1 MGGFDIRYVISCEAG
16 RSMVKMGILYDARKL
31 KALEFLT
38 DLSAYA
44 GKNDDFVKDLWNE
57 LLADADLYNE
67 FVYYAD
73 NHTFLDEL
81 KIRGY
86 SMSDLYVWQMD
97 KYNIVRELGKNPTAC
112 NKETLVLNA
121 FLEFANMKRDP
132 DEYVK
137 RIESGKGNDR
147 L

>member
-1 MGGFDIRYVISCEAG
+1 
-16 RSMVKMGILYDARKL
+16 MGILYDARRL
-31 KALEFLT
+31 KAMDFLYS
-38 DLSAYA
+38 LCEYA
-44 GKNDDFVKDLWNE
+44 GKDEEFAGRLWGE
-57 LLADADLYNE
+57 LARDSELYDE

-73 NHTFLDEL
+73 NHTFLDKF
-81 KIRGY
+81 KIMGY

-97 KYNIVRELGKNPTAC
+97 RYNIVRELGKNPAAC

-121 FLEFANMKRDP
+121 FYEMSNMKKDP
-132 DEYVK
+132 ETYVR

>member
-1 MGGFDIRYVISCEAG
+1 
-16 RSMVKMGILYDARKL
+16 MGILYDARKL
-31 KALEFLT
+31 KALEFLGR
-38 DLSAYA
+38 LCEYA
-44 GKNDDFVKDLWNE
+44 GKDDDFAQELWNE
-57 LLADADLYNE
+57 FLSDSSLYDE

-73 NHTFLDEL
+73 NHTFLDEM
-81 KIRGY
+81 KISGY

-97 KYNIVRELGKNPTAC
+97 RYNLVRELGKNPVAC

-121 FLEFANMKRDP
+121 FYEFANMKRDP

>member
-1 MGGFDIRYVISCEAG
+1 MR
-16 RSMVKMGILYDARKL
+16 KLMGILYDARKL
-31 KALEFLT
+31 KAMEFLN
-38 DLSAYA
+38 DLCGYA
-44 GKNDDFVKDLWNE
+44 GKGDDFANSLWTEFLNDEE
-57 LLADADLYNE
+57 LYRE

-73 NHTFLDEL
+73 NHTFLDEM
-81 KIRGY
+81 KISGY

-97 KYNIVRELGKNPTAC
+97 RYNIVRELGKNPTAC

-121 FLEFANMKRDP
+121 FMEMSNMKRDP
-132 DEYVK
+132 ETYVL

>member
-1 MGGFDIRYVISCEAG
+1 
-16 RSMVKMGILYDARKL
+16 MGILYDARKL
-31 KALEFLT
+31 KAMEFLN
-38 DLSAYA
+38 DLCEYA
-44 GKNDDFVKDLWNE
+44 GKDSKFSQELWTE
-57 LLADADLYNE
+57 LLKDDELYRE

-81 KIRGY
+81 KVSGY

-97 KYNIVRELGKNPTAC
+97 RYNIVRELGKNPAAC

-121 FLEFANMKRDP
+121 FMEMANMKRDP
-132 DEYVK
+132 ATYVQ
-137 RIESGKGNDR
+137 RISSGKGNDR

>member
-1 MGGFDIRYVISCEAG
+1 
-16 RSMVKMGILYDARKL
+16 MGILYDARKL
-31 KALEFLT
+31 KAMEFLN
-38 DLSAYA
+38 DLCKYA
-44 GKNDDFVKDLWNE
+44 GKGDDFANSLWTEFLNDEE
-57 LLADADLYNE
+57 LYRE

-73 NHTFLDEL
+73 NHTFLDEM
-81 KIRGY
+81 KISGY

-97 KYNIVRELGKNPTAC
+97 RYNIVRELGKNPTAC

-121 FLEFANMKRDP
+121 FMEMSNMKRDP
-132 DEYVK
+132 ETYVL

>member
-1 MGGFDIRYVISCEAG
+1 
-16 RSMVKMGILYDARKL
+16 MGILYDGRKI
-31 KALEFLT
+31 KALEFLGQ
-38 DLSAYA
+38 LCEYA
-44 GKNDDFVKDLWNE
+44 GKDDDFEKELWTEFLNDS
-57 LLADADLYNE
+57 ALYAE

-73 NHTFLDEL
+73 NHTFLDEM
-81 KIRGY
+81 KISGY

-97 KYNIVRELGKNPTAC
+97 RYNIVRELGKNPEGC

-121 FLEFANMKRDP
+121 FREMANMKRDP

>member
-1 MGGFDIRYVISCEAG
+1 
-16 RSMVKMGILYDARKL
+16 MGILYDARKL
-31 KALEFLT
+31 RVMDFLEQLCG
-38 DLSAYA
+38 YA
-44 GKNDDFVKDLWNE
+44 GKDEAFFDLLWKELINDE
-57 LLADADLYNE
+57 DLYNE
-67 FVYYAD
+67 FTYYAD
-73 NHTFLDEL
+73 NHTFRDEL

-97 KYNIVRELGKNPTAC
+97 RYNIVREIGKNPAAC

-121 FLEFANMKRDP
+121 FLEFANMKKDP

>member
-1 MGGFDIRYVISCEAG
+1 
-16 RSMVKMGILYDARKL
+16 MGILYDARKL
-31 KALEFLT
+31 KAMEFLS
-38 DLSAYA
+38 DLCEYA
-44 GKNDDFVKDLWNE
+44 GKGNDFSQELWTE
-57 LLADADLYNE
+57 LLKDDELYRE

-81 KIRGY
+81 KISGY

-97 KYNIVRELGKNPTAC
+97 RYNIVRELGKNPAAC

-121 FLEFANMKRDP
+121 FREMANMKRDP
-132 DEYVK
+132 AKYVQ

-147 L
+147 LSDGRA

>member
-1 MGGFDIRYVISCEAG
+1 
-16 RSMVKMGILYDARKL
+16 MGILYDARKL
-31 KALEFLT
+31 KALEFLG
-38 DLSAYA
+38 DLAAYA
-44 GKNDDFVKDLWNE
+44 GKDDDFVGMLWTE
-57 LLADADLYNE
+57 LISDEAMYKE
-67 FVYYAD
+67 FVFYAD

-121 FLEFANMKRDP
+121 FMEFACMKKDP
-132 DEYVK
+132 DE
-137 RIESGKGNDR
+137 
-147 L
+147 

>member
-1 MGGFDIRYVISCEAG
+1 
-16 RSMVKMGILYDARKL
+16 MGILYDARKI

-38 DLSAYA
+38 QLCEYA
-44 GKNDDFVKDLWNE
+44 GKDDVFAQELWTE
-57 LLADADLYNE
+57 FLSDGDLYEE

-73 NHTFLDEL
+73 NHTFCDEM
-81 KIRGY
+81 KISGY

-97 KYNIVRELGKNPTAC
+97 RYNIVRELGKNPTAC

-121 FLEFANMKRDP
+121 FREMANMKRDP
-132 DEYVK
+132 EEYVK

>member
-1 MGGFDIRYVISCEAG
+1 
-16 RSMVKMGILYDARKL
+16 MGILYDARKL
-31 KALEFLT
+31 KALEFLG
-38 DLSAYA
+38 DLSDYA
-44 GKNDDFVKDLWNE
+44 GKDDDFVQGLWNE
-57 LLADADLYNE
+57 LLADEAMYNE

-81 KIRGY
+81 KIHGY

-121 FLEFANMKRDP
+121 FMEFTKMKKDP
-132 DEYVK
+132 EEYVK

>member
-1 MGGFDIRYVISCEAG
+1 
-16 RSMVKMGILYDARKL
+16 MGILYDARKL
-31 KALEFLT
+31 KALDFLGQ
-38 DLSAYA
+38 LCEYA
-44 GKNDDFVKDLWNE
+44 GKDEAFTDLLWKELIDDE
-57 LLADADLYNE
+57 DLYNE

-73 NHTFLDEL
+73 NHTFRDEL

-97 KYNIVRELGKNPTAC
+97 RYNIVRELGKNPAAC
-112 NKETLVLNA
+112 NKESLVLNA

>member
-1 MGGFDIRYVISCEAG
+1 
-16 RSMVKMGILYDARKL
+16 MGILYDARKL
-31 KALEFLT
+31 KALEFLN
-38 DLSAYA
+38 DLCEYA
-44 GKNDDFVKDLWNE
+44 GKDEEFAGRLWSELIKDGR
-57 LLADADLYNE
+57 LYDE

-73 NHTFLDEL
+73 NHTFLDEM
-81 KIRGY
+81 KISGY

-97 KYNIVRELGKNPTAC
+97 RYNIVRELGKNPAAC

-121 FLEFANMKRDP
+121 FLEMSNMKKDP
-132 DEYVK
+132 ATYVS

>member
-1 MGGFDIRYVISCEAG
+1 
-16 RSMVKMGILYDARKL
+16 MGILYDARKL
-31 KALEFLT
+31 KALEFLG
-38 DLSAYA
+38 DLAAYA
-44 GKNDDFVKDLWNE
+44 GKDDDFVGRLWSE
-57 LLADADLYNE
+57 LLADGELYKE

-81 KIRGY
+81 KVRGY

-97 KYNIVRELGKNPTAC
+97 KYNIVRELGKNPAAC

-121 FLEFANMKRDP
+121 FMEFANMKKDP

>member
-1 MGGFDIRYVISCEAG
+1 
-16 RSMVKMGILYDARKL
+16 MGILYDARKL
-31 KALEFLT
+31 KAMGFLN
-38 DLSAYA
+38 DLCEYA
-44 GKNDDFVKDLWNE
+44 GKEDEFANSLWNE
-57 LLADADLYNE
+57 FLNDEELYRE

-73 NHTFLDEL
+73 NHTFLDEM
-81 KIRGY
+81 KVSGY

-97 KYNIVRELGKNPTAC
+97 RYNIVRELGKNPTAC

-121 FLEFANMKRDP
+121 FMEMSNMKRDP
-132 DEYVK
+132 ETYVS

>member
-1 MGGFDIRYVISCEAG
+1 
-16 RSMVKMGILYDARKL
+16 MGILYDARKL
-31 KALEFLT
+31 KALEFLNG
-38 DLSAYA
+38 LCEYA
-44 GKNDDFVKDLWNE
+44 GKDDVFAAGLWNE
-57 LLADADLYNE
+57 FLDDSELYDE

-73 NHTFLDEL
+73 NHTFLDRM
-81 KIRGY
+81 KISGY

-97 KYNIVRELGKNPTAC
+97 RYNIVRELGKNPAAC

-121 FLEFANMKRDP
+121 FMEMSNMKKDP
-132 DEYVK
+132 ETYVN

>member
-1 MGGFDIRYVISCEAG
+1 
-16 RSMVKMGILYDARKL
+16 MGILYDARKL

-38 DLSAYA
+38 ALGEYA
-44 GKNDDFVKDLWNE
+44 GKDAEFTQQLWTELINDGR
-57 LLADADLYNE
+57 LYDE

-86 SMSDLYVWQMD
+86 SMSDIYVWQMD
-97 KYNIVRELGKNPTAC
+97 KYNIVRELGKNPGSC

-121 FLEFANMKRDP
+121 FMEMAAMKRDP

>member
-1 MGGFDIRYVISCEAG
+1 
-16 RSMVKMGILYDARKL
+16 MGILYDARKL
-31 KALEFLT
+31 KAMEFLNE
-38 DLSAYA
+38 LCEYA
-44 GKNDDFVKDLWNE
+44 GKEEEFSARLWSEFIADSE
-57 LLADADLYNE
+57 LYDE

-73 NHTFLDEL
+73 NHTFLDNM
-81 KIRGY
+81 KISGY

-97 KYNIVRELGKNPTAC
+97 RYNIVRELGKNPTAC

-121 FLEFANMKRDP
+121 FYEMSNMKKDP
-132 DEYVK
+132 ATYVK

>member
-1 MGGFDIRYVISCEAG
+1 MKPGIVRSISSQLDFVVIPLSSSGKDEGFAQELWTEFLNDG
-16 RSMVKMGILYDARKL
+16 DLYD
-31 KALEFLT
+31 
-38 DLSAYA
+38 
-44 GKNDDFVKDLWNE
+44 
-57 LLADADLYNE
+57 E

-73 NHTFLDEL
+73 NHTFSDEM
-81 KIRGY
+81 KISGY

-121 FLEFANMKRDP
+121 FREMANMKRDP

>member
-1 MGGFDIRYVISCEAG
+1 
-16 RSMVKMGILYDARKL
+16 MGILYDARKL
-31 KALEFLT
+31 KALDFLN
-38 DLSAYA
+38 DLCAYA
-44 GKNDDFVKDLWNE
+44 GKDGDFANE
-57 LLADADLYNE
+57 LWSEFLADEELYRE

-73 NHTFLDEL
+73 NHTFLDGL
-81 KIRGY
+81 KVRGY

-121 FLEFANMKRDP
+121 FLEFSRMMKDP
-132 DEYVK
+132 EEYVK